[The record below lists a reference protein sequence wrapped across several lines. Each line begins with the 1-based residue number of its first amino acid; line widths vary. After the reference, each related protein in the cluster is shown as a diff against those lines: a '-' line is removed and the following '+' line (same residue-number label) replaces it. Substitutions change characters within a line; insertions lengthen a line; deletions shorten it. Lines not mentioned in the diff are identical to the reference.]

1 MRSYR
6 SPENFTWSSD
16 QQQAVGFG
24 DDMWA
29 LGLLMA
35 ELVTGRDTIKRMHGG
50 RLVPVSSS
58 TELQLTI
65 AAEVADALGNSSQ
78 LFLLFACLLHREPAL
93 RLTAGQM
100 QLWLEHDAA
109 PQGVRYNSPLVAALN
124 NFRRIRSQRQTQ
136 IRSQLAANIASSDAA
151 DATDA
156 TDAAAA
162 AASDSTDAT
171 DAAAA
176 DAADADAPS
185 SGPVDDELL
194 AALDSHGL
202 KELADKLADRGFG
215 SLEKLVYKQWED
227 EDMDSLGMDPD
238 QKRRFSTLLE
248 DEG

>member
-1 MRSYR
+1 M
-6 SPENFTWSSD
+6 
-16 QQQAVGFG
+16 GFG

-35 ELVTGRDTIKRMHGG
+35 ELVTGRDTIERMHGG
-50 RLVPVSSS
+50 RLFPVSCSP
-58 TELQLTI
+58 ELQLTI
-65 AAEVADALGNSSQ
+65 AAEVADALGDSSQ
-78 LFLLFACLLHREPAL
+78 LFLLFACLLHRDPAL

-136 IRSQLAANIASSDAA
+136 IRSQLAANIASSSATHA
-151 DATDA
+151 THATDA
-156 TDAAAA
+156 ASAAAA
-162 AASDSTDAT
+162 AA
-171 DAAAA
+171 AAA
-176 DAADADAPS
+176 ADAPS

-238 QKRRFSTLLE
+238 QKRRFSILLE